1 MYTKYTK
8 SFECWIAGK
17 VIMCDTDMLLVYNIG
32 LLFKSIAELYQL
44 LL

>member
-1 MYTKYTK
+1 
-8 SFECWIAGK
+8 
-17 VIMCDTDMLLVYNIG
+17 MCDTDMLLVYNIG